1 MRTVGHHKPTGGPRG
16 DYTVECAICGV
27 VWWRSKLRRRPVDG
41 LLICP
46 DEGDEKGSA
55 ALSQGNA
62 MASLESGKRHY
73 RPNESG
79 SFTDLDADNLTYVH
93 YKNASDAGL

>member
-1 MRTVGHHKPTGGPRG
+1 MKTVGHHKPSGGPRG
-16 DYTVECAICGV
+16 DYTVECDICGV
-27 VWWRSKLRRRPVDG
+27 VWWRSKLRMRPVDG
-41 LLICP
+41 RLLCP

-62 MASLESGKRHY
+62 AASRRQEARFRPGSG
-73 RPNESG
+73 G
-79 SFTDLDADNLTYVH
+79 AFTDLDAASLTFTH